1 MKLALA
7 YMMFKGLM
15 TTSIA
20 LLGALLHGAELEF
33 VKKSM
38 GARHRVGIG
47 LSYRSAR
54 LHRLAEFIPRSRFM
68 GSINV

>member
-7 YMMFKGLM
+7 YIMFKGLM

-33 VKKSM
+33 LKNLW
-38 GARHRVGIG
+38 G
-47 LSYRSAR
+47 LGT
-54 LHRLAEFIPRSRFM
+54 E
-68 GSINV
+68 